1 VRTRIDRFVEILA
14 STQNSAPVP
23 PASAP
28 PPR

>member
-14 STQNSAPVP
+14 STQNSSTPA